1 MEHSPDKS
9 HAVLIDK
16 ETGKVHDLGEVTV
29 TKFDGGTL
37 LPDDVLP
44 KDFDAKKSY
53 TWTLKLSK
61 RKGRK
66 LKYAMKR
73 LCMPPKRQYIS
84 KRELV
89 TIIERAFYPN
99 GLLLPVSY
107 YMERSHRQLMNLI
120 MNTAYLMKKHREMHV
135 FLPIEE
141 EKGGAYNA

>member
-1 MEHSPDKS
+1 MNISPDKS
-9 HAVLIDK
+9 HAVLIDR

-29 TKFDGGTL
+29 TKLDVGPL
-37 LPDDVLP
+37 MPDDVLP
-44 KDFDAKKSY
+44 KGFDAQKSY

-66 LKYAMKR
+66 LKYAMMH
-73 LCMPPKRQYIS
+73 LCMPPKRKYIP

-99 GLLLPVSY
+99 GLPLPVSY

-141 EKGGAYNA
+141 